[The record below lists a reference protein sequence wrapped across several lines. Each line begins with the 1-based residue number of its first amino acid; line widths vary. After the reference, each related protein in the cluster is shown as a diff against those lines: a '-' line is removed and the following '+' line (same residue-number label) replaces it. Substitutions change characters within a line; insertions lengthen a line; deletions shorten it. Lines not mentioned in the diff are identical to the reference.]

1 MHSSLQAIDF
11 MTDLPCGFLP
21 RESGLGRWP
30 ARVWLGAWWTVLAW
44 VCMVGLCTGQ
54 STEPPRTSPPVQRE
68 SIPDRLVVLTFDD
81 SSKSHYTVVRPL
93 LLKYGFGATFFI
105 TEGWDFATN
114 KKDYMSWDEI
124 EQLHRDG
131 FDIGNHTRDHL
142 AIHDGNVDKLSEQ
155 LQAIEMRCTE
165 RGIPKPVTFAWPGNA
180 RTPAAFGVLRE
191 HGIWFARRGGEP
203 EYPYAQGH
211 GVSVEPGL
219 DHPYLLPSAGDAR
232 PTWQL
237 DDLER
242 AVSQA
247 RDGKVSILQFHGVPD
262 TAHAWVSSPE
272 ERFESYL
279 RFLAK
284 EKYQVISLR
293 ELARYIDPSR
303 VPEDPMQII
312 EERTA
317 RIKREP

>member
-1 MHSSLQAIDF
+1 MPPLPYGLRLQ
-11 MTDLPCGFLP
+11 
-21 RESGLGRWP
+21 ESGLGRWP
-30 ARVWLGAWWTVLAW
+30 ARVWLGSW
-44 VCMVGLCTGQ
+44 CMVFACLGLVGLGFGQ
-54 STEPPRTSPPVQRE
+54 SNERPADAPPGQRE
-68 SIPDRLVVLTFDD
+68 PIPDRLVVLTFDD
-81 SSKSHYTVVRPL
+81 SSKSHFTIVRPL

-114 KKDYMSWDEI
+114 KKDYMTWDEI

-142 AIHDGNVDKLSEQ
+142 AIHEGNVDKLSEQ
-155 LQAIEMRCTE
+155 LQAIEARCAE

-203 EYPYAQGH
+203 EYPYAQGR
-211 GVSVEPGL
+211 GVSVELGL

-232 PTWQL
+232 PTWEL
-237 DDLER
+237 DDLVR
-242 AVSQA
+242 SVSQA

-279 RFLAK
+279 RYLAK

-293 ELARYIDPSR
+293 ELARYIDPNL
-303 VPEDPMQII
+303 VPKDPMQVIA
-312 EERTA
+312 ERVA
-317 RIKREP
+317 RNQREP